1 MKEQTVLKMK
11 EHKKFRLW
19 RLLALFAVCAMLC
32 SAVGCDYVWTLD
44 PDSTSDDPGEETPG
58 PGENTESPDN
68 TTMPDGTADPNATDT
83 LTPEV
88 TTTPPQTD
96 EQGNII
102 TYIDPLTGLR
112 ELTDS
117 SAVRPVSIIY
127 DNVSIAAPQSGI
139 SRMDILIET
148 MVEYGISRLVG
159 ITNDHV
165 DKDGKGTLDVYG
177 PIRSTRPYIVGLSQA
192 FGALMVGAGGSPQGY
207 EAIRNHNLQYLDNER
222 DRYAAQYFFRDVER
236 MKNDGYEHSLMIT
249 GVGISRLA
257 EFNSYSLKSNVKPA
271 FNFLEEGQNRYLA
284 GGAATHVILKY
295 SIYQQVQL
303 VYSSTTG
310 TYYRYQHGDVPHL
323 DAENGEQLNFK
334 NVLILFADT
343 SNIEGDT
350 EGRLNIRTTGS
361 GEGYYVSDGRY
372 APIRWSRASETSELV
387 ITGMGGE
394 PFAFNRG
401 KTFISVVNSSLKG
414 TSSIELNFKVSN

>member
-1 MKEQTVLKMK
+1 MK
-11 EHKKFRLW
+11 EHKNLRLL
-19 RLLALFAVCAMLC
+19 RLLALIAVCAMLF
-32 SAVGCDYVWTLD
+32 SAVGCDYVWSLGGD
-44 PDSTSDDPGEETPG
+44 DTSGGIGDETPG
-58 PGENTESPDN
+58 PGEVTTSSPDV
-68 TTMPDGTADPNATDT
+68 TTAPDGTSDPNSTDT
-83 LTPEV
+83 LPPDV
-88 TTTPPQTD
+88 TTDPGDIT
-96 EQGNII
+96 

-112 ELTDS
+112 QTADS
-117 SAVRPVSIIY
+117 TSVRPVSIIF

-139 SRMDILIET
+139 SKMDILIET
-148 MVEYGISRLVG
+148 MVEAGISRLVG
-159 ITNDHV
+159 ITNDYIGA
-165 DKDGKGTLDVYG
+165 DGKGTLDVFG

-207 EAIRNHNLQYLDNER
+207 EAIRNFNLEYLDNER

-236 MKNDGYEHSLMIT
+236 MKTDGYEHSLMIS
-249 GVGISRLA
+249 GAGITKLA
-257 EFNSYSLKSNVKPA
+257 DFNSYSLTKNVSPV
-271 FNFLEEGQNRYLA
+271 FNFIEEGKSMYLA

-303 VYSSTTG
+303 VYSKTTG

-361 GEGYYVSDGRY
+361 GEGYYISDGRY

-394 PFAFNRG
+394 RLTINRG
-401 KTFISVVNSSLKG
+401 KTFISIVNSSLRG
-414 TSSIELNFKVSN
+414 TSSVELNFKVSN